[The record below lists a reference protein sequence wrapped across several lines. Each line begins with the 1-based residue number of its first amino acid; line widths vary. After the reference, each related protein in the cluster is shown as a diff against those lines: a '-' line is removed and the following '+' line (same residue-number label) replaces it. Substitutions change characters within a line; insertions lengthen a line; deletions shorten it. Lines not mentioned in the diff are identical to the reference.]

1 MLDFKLHFYA
11 DEFPTIFQDKETGRF
26 GGLFRTMATP
36 MKKRRKAIKIT
47 FDKEEH
53 CSKNGNEQSAD
64 TEESPLWMKHLENIK
79 QMRSNWDAPVD
90 SMGCHMLADALA
102 EPKVFRFQTLLSLM
116 LSSQTKDHITAAAM
130 HRLRT
135 HGCTVDDLIV
145 ISTEELQQLLIP
157 VGFYKKKAIYIK
169 KVAEILKEHYD
180 GDIPNTVEGLCSLP
194 GVGEKM
200 AYLAMHT
207 AWDQME
213 GLGVDTHVH
222 RISNR
227 LGWIKTS
234 NPKESRIALEA
245 LVPREQWQELNKL
258 LVGFGQQMCLPILP
272 KCSECLNKNI
282 CAAIGVKK
290 KR

>member
-1 MLDFKLHFYA
+1 MSV
-11 DEFPTIFQDKETGRF
+11 
-26 GGLFRTMATP
+26 P
-36 MKKRRKAIKIT
+36 MTKRRKVLKIA
-47 FDKEEH
+47 FDEGEH
-53 CSKNGNEQSAD
+53 CSKEDMDLGSTGTKN
-64 TEESPLWMKHLENIK
+64 TERSHLWMEHLENIK
-79 QMRSNWDAPVD
+79 QMRSNRDAPVD
-90 SMGCHMLADALA
+90 SKGCHMLADALA
-102 EPKVFRFQTLLSLM
+102 EPKVYRFQTLLALM

-130 HRLRT
+130 HRLRE
-135 HGCTVDDLIV
+135 HGCTVDDLIAV
-145 ISTEELQQLLIP
+145 STEELQQLLIP
-157 VGFYKKKAIYIK
+157 VGFYKKKAVYIK

-180 GDIPNTVEGLCSLP
+180 GDIPNTIEGLCLLP

-200 AYLAMHT
+200 AYLAMHN
-207 AWDQME
+207 AWGQME

-245 LVPREQWQELNKL
+245 LIPREQWQELNKL
-258 LVGFGQQMCLPILP
+258 LVGFGQQTCLPILP
-272 KCSECLNKNI
+272 KCSECLNRNI

>member
-1 MLDFKLHFYA
+1 
-11 DEFPTIFQDKETGRF
+11 
-26 GGLFRTMATP
+26 
-36 MKKRRKAIKIT
+36 IK
-47 FDKEEH
+47 
-53 CSKNGNEQSAD
+53 S
-64 TEESPLWMKHLENIK
+64 
-79 QMRSNWDAPVD
+79 
-90 SMGCHMLADALA
+90 
-102 EPKVFRFQTLLSLM
+102 
-116 LSSQTKDHITAAAM
+116 
-130 HRLRT
+130 
-135 HGCTVDDLIV
+135 
-145 ISTEELQQLLIP
+145 
-157 VGFYKKKAIYIK
+157 KKAIYIK

-290 KR
+290 KHITIKTRNQINTKLIFQPLFDILSVPEDLIYIRYTAIRKQKSASKAKYWDKKMN

>member
-1 MLDFKLHFYA
+1 MTTL
-11 DEFPTIFQDKETGRF
+11 
-26 GGLFRTMATP
+26 
-36 MKKRRKAIKIT
+36 MKKRRKVVKAM
-47 FDKEEH
+47 FDKGEN
-53 CSKNGNEQSAD
+53 CSKEDNEPGGVSL
-64 TEESPLWMKHLENIK
+64 EESHLWMKHLENIK
-79 QMRSNWDAPVD
+79 LMRSNWDAPVD

-130 HRLRT
+130 HRLRQ
-135 HGCTVDDLIV
+135 HGCTVDDLIA
-145 ISTEELQQLLIP
+145 ISTEDLQQLLIP
-157 VGFYKKKAIYIK
+157 VGFYKKKAAYVK
-169 KVAEILKEHYD
+169 KVAEILKERYD
-180 GDIPNTVEGLCSLP
+180 SDIPDTVEGLCSLP

-200 AYLAMHT
+200 AYLAMSN
-207 AWDQME
+207 AWNQME

-234 NPKESRIALEA
+234 NPKESRIALET

-258 LVGFGQQMCLPILP
+258 LVGFGQQTCLPVLP
-272 KCSECLNKNI
+272 KCSECLNKDT
-282 CAAIGVKK
+282 CAAVGVKK

>member
-1 MLDFKLHFYA
+1 
-11 DEFPTIFQDKETGRF
+11 
-26 GGLFRTMATP
+26 MAASV
-36 MKKRRKAIKIT
+36 KKRRKVIKVV

-53 CSKNGNEQSAD
+53 CSKDGYELGIAEM
-64 TEESPLWMKHLENIK
+64 EELPLWKKHLENIK

-130 HRLRT
+130 HRLRE
-135 HGCTVDDLIV
+135 HGCTVDNLLSIP
-145 ISTEELQQLLIP
+145 TEQLQQLLIP
-157 VGFYKKKAIYIK
+157 VGFYKKKALYIK
-169 KVAEILKEHYD
+169 KVAKILKERYD
-180 GDIPNTVEGLCSLP
+180 GDIPNTIEELCSLP

-200 AYLAMHT
+200 AYLAMCN
-207 AWDQME
+207 AWDQMK

-245 LVPREQWQELNKL
+245 LVPREEWQELNKL
-258 LVGFGQQMCLPILP
+258 LVGFGQQTCLPVLP
-272 KCSECLNKNI
+272 KCSECLNRNI

>member
-1 MLDFKLHFYA
+1 
-11 DEFPTIFQDKETGRF
+11 
-26 GGLFRTMATP
+26 MAAP
-36 MKKRRKAIKIT
+36 VRKRRKMLQIAAE
-47 FDKEEH
+47 KETP
-53 CSKNGNEQSAD
+53 CTKAQNEPSSSA
-64 TEESPLWMKHLENIK
+64 EKSAFWMKHFENIK
-79 QMRSNWDAPVD
+79 QMRSKKDAPVD

-116 LSSQTKDHITAAAM
+116 LSSQTKDQVTAAAM
-130 HRLRT
+130 YRLQE
-135 HGCTVDDLIV
+135 HGCTVDDLIL
-145 ISTEELQQLLIP
+145 IPTEELQQLLIP
-157 VGFYKKKAIYIK
+157 VGFYKKKAVYIK
-169 KVAEILKEHYD
+169 KVAEILKERYD
-180 GDIPNTVEGLCSLP
+180 GDIPNTVEELCDLP

-227 LGWIKTS
+227 LGWVKTS
-234 NPKESRIALEA
+234 SPKETRVALEA

-258 LVGFGQQMCLPILP
+258 LVGFGQQTCLPVLP
-272 KCSECLNKNI
+272 KCSECLNKDI
-282 CAAIGVKK
+282 CPAVGVKK

>member
-1 MLDFKLHFYA
+1 
-11 DEFPTIFQDKETGRF
+11 
-26 GGLFRTMATP
+26 MATP
-36 MKKRRKAIKIT
+36 MKKRRKTIKIA
-47 FDKEEH
+47 FDIGEH
-53 CSKNGNEQSAD
+53 YSKDGNEHESAR
-64 TEESPLWMKHLENIK
+64 TKESPLWMKHLENIK
-79 QMRSNWDAPVD
+79 QMRSKWDAPVD

-102 EPKVFRFQTLLSLM
+102 EPKIFRFQTLLSLM

-130 HRLRT
+130 HRLRE
-135 HGCTVDDLIV
+135 HGCTVDDLVV
-145 ISTEELQQLLIP
+145 IPTEKLQQLLIP
-157 VGFYKKKAIYIK
+157 VGFYKKKAVYIK
-169 KVAEILKEHYD
+169 KVAEILKERYD

-200 AYLAMHT
+200 AYLAMCT
-207 AWDQME
+207 AWDQLE

-234 NPKESRIALEA
+234 NPKESRVALEA

-258 LVGFGQQMCLPILP
+258 LVGFGQQTCLPVLP

>member
-1 MLDFKLHFYA
+1 MIQFNLHF
-11 DEFPTIFQDKETGRF
+11 K
-26 GGLFRTMATP
+26 
-36 MKKRRKAIKIT
+36 
-47 FDKEEH
+47 
-53 CSKNGNEQSAD
+53 GNESSAD
-64 TEESPLWMKHLENIK
+64 AEDLPLWMKHLENIK
-79 QMRSNWDAPVD
+79 QMRSNRDAPVD

-130 HRLRT
+130 HRLRA
-135 HGCTVDDLIV
+135 HGCTVDNLIV

-157 VGFYKKKAIYIK
+157 VEKAVYIK
-169 KVAEILKEHYD
+169 KVAEILKKHYD
-180 GDIPNTVEGLCSLP
+180 SDIPNTVEGLCSLP

-200 AYLAMHT
+200 AYLAMCT

-234 NPKESRIALEA
+234 NSKESRVALEA
-245 LVPREQWQELNKL
+245 LVPRDQWQELNKL
-258 LVGFGQQMCLPILP
+258 LVGFGQQTCLPTLP

-282 CAAIGVKK
+282 CPAIGVKK